1 MDLTTS
7 RLVHLHASILVPES
21 MHLASLKR
29 GYAQLSPTQRGE
41 FDAWARSLR
50 DGDSRQ
56 HTAPQV
62 NSGRVQLQGGS
73 GTRAQWNG
81 STATV
86 VPGTWRNGWVD
97 VDHPS
102 AKRMPWRHR
111 GCKSLDDGV
120 AGLPTLQLDGLPT
133 EIIALVFARLEL
145 VSRMRLLTVCKAWAA
160 CAEHSS
166 IWDSIVTPQSA
177 TEFSPLCLARLFVL
191 AGSSL
196 REIDLGFE
204 AGLRGWRRGRETVNL
219 LDLTCTEP
227 PVTEHP
233 AVIAL
238 MQAAPWGCL
247 GALRVRQ
254 VLPWLPASLLLHMVS
269 QCTAI
274 QDVDLVLP
282 ADVTPAQLRQI
293 CRPTLRSL
301 QLKFSSSSGY
311 EGPLARDG
319 SGALVTEASL
329 PITHCPQL
337 HTLYLSNA
345 VHGRTHVGGL
355 LYGAPPSL
363 KALKLLLPNG
373 NLMNFEPDLP
383 NVEHLHVQLLKTYP
397 GLQFIN
403 AHHMCNLRSL
413 HFKSH
418 QYGWLPLG
426 PVYVSLVSCTHLA
439 YLRVDLQDAYS
450 FDERGGDDIES
461 LKLKLRAVMEL
472 PEMWFCEA
480 PHELPTMGSE
490 WEAIPVP
497 QPPERWLGER
507 DEDSEDG
514 SRFEVR
520 ARMVHTQ
527 NMGKCDEAHVA
538 RLLQNSDALLPVFNQ
553 EQHPELAAALEAE
566 AEA

>member
-1 MDLTTS
+1 MD
-7 RLVHLHASILVPES
+7 
-21 MHLASLKR
+21 LASLKR
-29 GYAQLSPTQRGE
+29 GYAQLAPAQRGE

-50 DGDSRQ
+50 NGDSRQ
-56 HTAPQV
+56 HGAATQAH
-62 NSGRVQLQGGS
+62 SGRVQLQGGS

-81 STATV
+81 TCATV
-86 VPGTWRNGWVD
+86 VPGTRRNGWVD

-111 GCKSLDDGV
+111 GCNSLDDGV
-120 AGLPTLQLDGLPT
+120 AGVPTLQPDGLPT

-177 TEFSPLCLARLFVL
+177 SEFSPLRLARLFAL

-196 REIDLGFE
+196 RELDLGFE

-219 LDLTCTEP
+219 LDLTYAEP
-227 PVTEHP
+227 PVTVHP
-233 AVIAL
+233 AKIAL
-238 MQAAPWGCL
+238 MRAAPWGCL
-247 GALRVRQ
+247 GALRVRA
-254 VLPWLPASLLLHMVS
+254 VLPWLPASLLSHMVS

-282 ADVTPAQLRQI
+282 QDVTSAQLRKL

-301 QLKFSSSSGY
+301 RLKFSS
-311 EGPLARDG
+311 G
-319 SGALVTEASL
+319 SQEALVRDQSDTLVTAASL
-329 PITHCPQL
+329 PITNCPQL
-337 HTLYLSNA
+337 HTLYLSDV
-345 VHGRTHVGGL
+345 VHGRHHTGRL

-363 KALKLLLPNG
+363 KTLKLLLPSG
-373 NLMNFEPDLP
+373 GLMNFEPDLP
-383 NVEHLHVQLLKTYP
+383 SVEHLHFKLLKTYP
-397 GLQFIN
+397 GFQFIN
-403 AHHMCNLRSL
+403 AHRMCNLRTL

-418 QYGWLPLG
+418 QYGPLPLG
-426 PVYVSLVSCTHLA
+426 PVYVSLVGCTHLA
-439 YLRVDLQDAYS
+439 YLRVDLQGAYS
-450 FDERGGDDIES
+450 FDGNAGDDIES

-480 PHELPTMGSE
+480 PHQLPTMGSE
-490 WEAIPVP
+490 WEAIPVA

-507 DEDSEDG
+507 ESDEDSEEG
-514 SRFEVR
+514 SHFEVR
-520 ARMVHTQ
+520 AARMVHTQ
-527 NMGKCDEAHVA
+527 NMRKCDEVHLA
-538 RLLQNSDALLPVFNQ
+538 RLLQNADALLPVFNQ

-566 AEA
+566 AVEAEA

>member
-1 MDLTTS
+1 
-7 RLVHLHASILVPES
+7 
-21 MHLASLKR
+21 MHLASLKH
-29 GYAQLSPTQRGE
+29 GYAQLSPAQRDE
-41 FDAWARSLR
+41 FDAWARSLQ
-50 DGDSRQ
+50 DGG
-56 HTAPQV
+56 TAPQV

-81 STATV
+81 TYATV

-111 GCKSLDDGV
+111 GCKSFDDGV
-120 AGLPTLQLDGLPT
+120 AGLPTLQLVGLPT

-145 VSRMRLLTVCKAWAA
+145 VSRMRLLTVCKTWVA

-177 TEFSPLCLARLFVL
+177 TEFSPLRLARLFVL

-204 AGLRGWRRGRETVNL
+204 AGLRGWRRGWSETVNL
-219 LDLTCTEP
+219 IDLTYTEP

-238 MQAAPWGCL
+238 MQAAPWACL

-254 VLPWLPASLLLHMVS
+254 ELPWLPASLLSHMVS

-282 ADVTPAQLRQI
+282 TSVTSAQLRQL

-301 QLKFSSSSGY
+301 QLKFSEGLRTTSGT
-311 EGPLARDG
+311 
-319 SGALVTEASL
+319 LVTEASL

-337 HTLYLSNA
+337 HTLYLSNV
-345 VHGRTHVGGL
+345 VHGTHHQGRL

-363 KALKLLLPNG
+363 KTLKLLLPG
-373 NLMNFEPDLP
+373 GGLMDFEPDLP
-383 NVEHLHVQLLKTYP
+383 NVEHLHVALLKTYP
-397 GLQFIN
+397 GLQLIN

-413 HFKSH
+413 HFKAH
-418 QYGWLPLG
+418 QYGELPLG
-426 PVYVSLVSCTHLA
+426 PVYVSLLSCTHLA
-439 YLRVDLQDAYS
+439 YLRVDLHRDLYDLS
-450 FDERGGDDIES
+450 GGGDDIES

-490 WEAIPVP
+490 WEAFLIP
-497 QPPERWLGER
+497 QPPERWPGER
-507 DEDSEDG
+507 DSDSDDC
-514 SRFEVR
+514 SQFQVR
-520 ARMVHTQ
+520 ARRMVHTQ
-527 NMGKCDEAHVA
+527 NKCDKAHVA

-566 AEA
+566 AEAEA